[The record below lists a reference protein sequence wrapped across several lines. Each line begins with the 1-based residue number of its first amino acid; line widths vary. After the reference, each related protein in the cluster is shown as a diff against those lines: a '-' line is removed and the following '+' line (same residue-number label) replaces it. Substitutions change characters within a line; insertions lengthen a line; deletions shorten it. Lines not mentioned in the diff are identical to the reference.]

1 MSQPPP
7 QDTLWRCVNFPNFKI
22 ETGAGWEKVSAEGD
36 TVIVDTP
43 KGRMTFDYLICG
55 TGISNDTHLRPELSS
70 LAEHIATWNDV
81 FLPPVGKGTLTSDMP
96 RISPGFQFLEKKK
109 GSAPIL
115 SRFTT
120 SPTAQL

>member
-1 MSQPPP
+1 MA
-7 QDTLWRCVNFPNFKI
+7 LREFPNFKI

-55 TGISNDTHLRPELSS
+55 TGISNDTHLRPELSR

-81 FLPPVGKGTLTSDMP
+81 FLPPVGKGRLP
-96 RISPGFQFLEKKK
+96 RICPVSRPGLPV
-109 GSAPIL
+109 S
-115 SRFTT
+115 
-120 SPTAQL
+120 